1 MGIETKFTFK
11 SKAASLLVGVSM
23 VAMTSGASALET
35 LPPDKSMSGID
46 FELVGR
52 DDLYTYKSCDSYNE
66 APLTAAYVE
75 AGKLPPVAERLP
87 KTPMMMSKAQM
98 VDGIGDY
105 GGTFRHVI
113 GGRPEG
119 WNWMAGQHQGWGGI
133 SMQLMQSLT
142 RLGPLWQ
149 VKPEEALPLPNL
161 ATDWEFNSDRT
172 TLTMNLVEGVK
183 WSDGDP
189 FDTEDID
196 FWWNDNVQNANVNS
210 RLPKDALGAG
220 TTVDILGPYSFRF
233 NFDSPKGN
241 AVLSQLAHMGGA
253 PGPSHILKQHHPDYN
268 SDATYESYT
277 MALPPDEV
285 PIATLGAYVPVAHK
299 IDELVVMKRNPY
311 YWKVD
316 EECNQLP
323 YYHETIYK
331 LTTWDDRTT
340 QALAGTGDYSNMENP
355 GNYVEALK
363 QNKDPNSPVKSVF
376 GSRSLTWKLYVN
388 LSSDLG
394 VQDDYDRELRK
405 LFRNLEFRKA
415 LSHAMDRD
423 TMGQSVARGPFFH
436 PHAGGFSAGSP
447 FHRFEDSIYYGY
459 NVDGANSILDGLG
472 LIDSDGNGIRNFP
485 NGGED
490 IALDIL
496 FSNERSTDIKIGD
509 SIVPMFEAV
518 GLKPILKPSNDTNA
532 ITDAGNWNLY
542 INRDNWLV
550 VTKNMADYLPI
561 TPTNPVQHKSNEGDL
576 LPFEKTLADLG
587 NDILA
592 TNDLKVVA
600 EKAYE
605 IQKVSTEN
613 LYAIGLI
620 QTPAALLINK
630 RIKNNH
636 PGTPVYMYEW
646 GEDAIFRERLY
657 TPKADQIDEFLPGVL
672 AEYK

>member
-1 MGIETKFTFK
+1 
-11 SKAASLLVGVSM
+11 
-23 VAMTSGASALET
+23 
-35 LPPDKSMSGID
+35 
-46 FELVGR
+46 
-52 DDLYTYKSCDSYNE
+52 
-66 APLTAAYVE
+66 
-75 AGKLPPVAERLP
+75 
-87 KTPMMMSKAQM
+87 
-98 VDGIGDY
+98 
-105 GGTFRHVI
+105 
-113 GGRPEG
+113 
-119 WNWMAGQHQGWGGI
+119 
-133 SMQLMQSLT
+133 
-142 RLGPLWQ
+142 
-149 VKPEEALPLPNL
+149 
-161 ATDWEFNSDRT
+161 
-172 TLTMNLVEGVK
+172 
-183 WSDGDP
+183 
-189 FDTEDID
+189 
-196 FWWNDNVQNANVNS
+196 
-210 RLPKDALGAG
+210 
-220 TTVDILGPYSFRF
+220 
-233 NFDSPKGN
+233 
-241 AVLSQLAHMGGA
+241 
-253 PGPSHILKQHHPDYN
+253 
-268 SDATYESYT
+268 
-277 MALPPDEV
+277 
-285 PIATLGAYVPVAHK
+285 
-299 IDELVVMKRNPY
+299 
-311 YWKVD
+311 
-316 EECNQLP
+316 
-323 YYHETIYK
+323 
-331 LTTWDDRTT
+331 
-340 QALAGTGDYSNMENP
+340 
-355 GNYVEALK
+355 
-363 QNKDPNSPVKSVF
+363 
-376 GSRSLTWKLYVN
+376 
-388 LSSDLG
+388 
-394 VQDDYDRELRK
+394 
-405 LFRNLEFRKA
+405 
-415 LSHAMDRD
+415 
-423 TMGQSVARGPFFH
+423 MGQSVARGPFFH